1 MKNSL
6 KLAAACVALATTLS
20 ANADTIDAKFTGQ
33 VVSQTGTSFAV
44 GSTISGEFVFDTV
57 SNSFTMFQIGGQSSA
72 PGYASKANITPDQ
85 YTALYQAQI
94 SPVELGG
101 TLNSTFAVDLEG
113 LAKWPGTNAIDL
125 LTNAALIT
133 NLDFPASSFGFFI
146 ANADGTGQ
154 RSVNASLGSFQI
166 TAVPEPTTVLL
177 LVAGGVL
184 LAARRLS
191 LKRT

>member
-1 MKNSL
+1 MKISL
-6 KLAAACVALATTLS
+6 KLAAACAALVTTLS
-20 ANADTIDAKFTGQ
+20 TNAAAIDAKFTGQ

-72 PGYASKANITPDQ
+72 PGYVSKADITPDQ

-125 LTNAALIT
+125 LTNAALMT

-154 RSVNASLGSFQI
+154 HSVNASLGSFLI

-177 LVAGGVL
+177 FVTGGIL
-184 LAARRLS
+184 LAARRSS
-191 LKRT
+191 LNRT

>member
-1 MKNSL
+1 MKISL
-6 KLAAACVALATTLS
+6 KLAAACAALVTTLS
-20 ANADTIDAKFTGQ
+20 TNAAAIDAKFTGQ

-72 PGYASKANITPDQ
+72 PGYVSKADITPDQ

-94 SPVELGG
+94 SPVELGE

-125 LTNAALIT
+125 LTNAALMP

-154 RSVNASLGSFQI
+154 HSVNASLGSFLI

-177 LVAGGVL
+177 FVTGGIL
-184 LAARRLS
+184 LAARRSS
-191 LKRT
+191 LNRT

>member
-6 KLAAACVALATTLS
+6 KLAAACAALVTTLS

-33 VVSQTGTSFAV
+33 VASQTGTSFAI
-44 GSTISGEFVFDTV
+44 GSTISGGFIFDTV

-72 PGYASKANITPDQ
+72 PGYVSKANITPDQ
-85 YTALYQAQI
+85 YTALYQAQV
-94 SPVELGG
+94 SPVEFGG
-101 TLNSTFAVDLEG
+101 TLNSTFVVDLEG

-125 LTNAALIT
+125 LTNAALIP

-154 RSVNASLGSFQI
+154 RSVNASLGSFLI

-184 LAARRLS
+184 LAARRFS
-191 LKRT
+191 LKRN